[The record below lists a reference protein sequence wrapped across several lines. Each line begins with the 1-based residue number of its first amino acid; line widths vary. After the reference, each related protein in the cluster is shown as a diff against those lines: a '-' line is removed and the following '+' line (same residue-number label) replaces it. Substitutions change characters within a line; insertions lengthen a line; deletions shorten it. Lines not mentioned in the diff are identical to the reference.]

1 MTIDG
6 NKKQTNLV
14 AMGFQ
19 KRCKNLPESPE
30 ALKKLHKK
38 SRSLFKSFYLLNSNQ
53 KNHLLIP
60 DK

>member
-38 SRSLFKSFYLLNSNQ
+38 SRSLFKFFLLVKFQSKKSFIASR
-53 KNHLLIP
+53 
-60 DK
+60 